1 MFDVKMFTLVFTG
14 IWCLVGVIFLCV
26 GLAMRKSA
34 LNREERL
41 RARTSGTVIEVVRH
55 GGANGAGWFPIVE
68 FEADGRRISLE
79 SRDGSGARRF
89 YEGQAVEVLYDPD
102 DPACF
107 QLEGMNTVRLVGT
120 IFTWVGLG
128 SIAVGLIAALIVNG
142 VKMK

>member
-1 MFDVKMFTLVFTG
+1 MSDTAMFTLIFTG
-14 IWCLVGVIFLCV
+14 TWCLVGLIFLCV

-68 FEADGRRISLE
+68 FEADGRRLSLE
-79 SRDGSGARRF
+79 SQDGGSARSF
-89 YEGQAVEVLYDPD
+89 YEGQSVEVLYDPD
-102 DPACF
+102 DPASF
-107 QLEGMNTVRLVGT
+107 QLEGMDTARLVGT
-120 IFTWVGLG
+120 IFLWVGLG

-142 VKMK
+142 LKVK